1 MKKIIITV
9 AIAISTFAAFATE
22 EPVSSA
28 VLNAFNKEFAG
39 VKDVQWTSTDK
50 YVKASFVFNGQ
61 SVNAFYDQEA
71 QLIAMAR
78 NISSLELP
86 ISLQTSLKNQY
97 KGYWISDLFEMSN
110 HDGTS
115 YYITIENADSKVVLT
130 SSGNS
135 KWTSF
140 KKAAKI

>member
-1 MKKIIITV
+1 MKKIIITL
-9 AIAISTFAAFATE
+9 AIAISSLAAFATE

-39 VKDVQWTSTDK
+39 VKGVQWTNTDK
-50 YVKASFVFNGQ
+50 YVKASFIFNGQ
-61 SVNAFYDQEA
+61 NVNAFYDGDA
-71 QLIAMAR
+71 QLIALTR
-78 NISSLELP
+78 NISSLQLP
-86 ISLQTSLKNQY
+86 ISLQSSLKNQY

-115 YYITIENADSKVVLT
+115 YYITIENADSKFVLT

-135 KWTSF
+135 KWTTF